1 LNNYVGNSG
10 VRVRC
15 VIHGRKNLGGVGGDT
30 LGTCFLQ
37 KEHLSRCKKTRERN
51 PDIVGGEAREAA
63 TLAFAT
69 DDGAYTTT
77 VLGRLL
83 EPNLPRTVVVYA
95 RPPAY
100 SCMWEGRKS
109 PKRYGKIM

>member
-15 VIHGRKNLGGVGGDT
+15 AIHGRKNLGGVGGDT
-30 LGTCFLQ
+30 LGTCSLQ

-51 PDIVGGEAREAA
+51 PDIVGGETREAA
-63 TLAFAT
+63 TPAFAT

-83 EPNLPRTVVVYA
+83 E
-95 RPPAY
+95 
-100 SCMWEGRKS
+100 RKEKATS
-109 PKRYGKIM
+109 IFLYVGGVKISKKIW